1 MMATTAI
8 GENLHT
14 VQPHGYVRTVCRC
27 VGREGGNGEECEW
40 VDVGIHAHNQPSA
53 LLHPLHLFPVK
64 SSSQVSQP
72 MHVSIAA
79 MTASP
84 KGTMYCEEGGGEV
97 RERGEGRRGGGEEGR
112 GKGRGGCEEGGEE
125 RRDKERIYRNI
136 VPRLTAYCNT
146 VGQSLA
152 NT

>member
-8 GENLHT
+8 GEDLHT

-84 KGTMYCEEGGGEV
+84 KGTMYCEEGGGEG
-97 RERGEGRRGGGEEGR
+97 REEGRRGGEEEGR
-112 GKGRGGCEEGGEE
+112 KGEGKEEGGVRKEG
-125 RRDKERIYRNI
+125 RREGIRRGYI
-136 VPRLTAYCNT
+136 VTLFPD
-146 VGQSLA
+146 SLHIVIL
-152 NT
+152 